1 MSEPEVPPPSAPA
14 VLVPLRMPVSP
25 PELAKTPTEALE
37 VTSRRT
43 PRRRLGMG
51 RRSLAVLGLVVVAA
65 GIGAYFYARHGSS
78 STALQTARVTRGPL
92 VARVSATGTLNAVV
106 TVQVGSQVSGQIKEL
121 YADFNSK
128 VTKGQIIARIDPA
141 LFQAQVDE
149 AQAQVQSARATVLSQ
164 QAMVAKTRA
173 DLASERAAV
182 AVAQAQTAKAQ
193 VAVVDG
199 QRTLD
204 RQRQLLQGQLIAQAD
219 VDAAQVASDSD
230 VAQHTATA
238 AQEGAQVALV
248 QSGEAQLKV
257 AEAQLQN
264 TVAQVGQYEAALRQA
279 QLNLD
284 HSIIR
289 SPADGVVIA
298 RNVDVG
304 QTVAASLQAP
314 TLFLIAQDLTKM
326 QVDTSVDESDVD
338 RVRLAQPV
346 AFTVGSI
353 SGRTFSGLVVQ
364 VRKAPLVL
372 QNVVTYDVIVSA
384 ANPDLNLLPGMT
396 ANVQIVIDQRDNA
409 LKVPNAALRFRPPGA
424 ETGQVQSR
432 AAGPSPA
439 QGSGPRSGSAAQPGL
454 AGQVWVADP
463 GGKLRAIPLR
473 VGISDGLFTEVLEGG
488 LSDQQDVI
496 VGMNSAVKQPAGP
509 TAGPRLGL

>member
-1 MSEPEVPPPSAPA
+1 MNNPEVALPSVPA
-14 VLVPLRMPVSP
+14 VVVPVRVPGSP
-25 PELAKTPTEALE
+25 ESLAKTPTGVLEA
-37 VTSRRT
+37 TSRRT
-43 PRRRLGMG
+43 PRRRWGPS
-51 RRSLAVLGLVVVAA
+51 RRRLAVLGLLVVAA
-65 GIGAYFYARHGSS
+65 GIGAYFYTRHLSS
-78 STALQTARVTRGPL
+78 SPAVQMARVTRGPL
-92 VARVSATGTLNAVV
+92 VARVSATGTLNAVI

-121 YADFNSK
+121 YADFNSQ
-128 VTKGQIIARIDPA
+128 VTKGQVIARIDPA
-141 LFQAQVDE
+141 IFQAQVDE
-149 AQAQVQSARATVLSQ
+149 AQAQVQAARATVLSQ

-173 DLASERAAV
+173 DLANEQAGV

-204 RQRQLLQGQLIAQAD
+204 RQRQLQQRQLIAQAD

-238 AQEGAQVALV
+238 AQEKAQAAVV

-257 AEAQLQN
+257 AEAQLQSAA
-264 TVAQVGQYEAALRQA
+264 AQVGQYEAALRQA

-289 SPADGVVIA
+289 APVDGVVIA

-338 RVRLAQPV
+338 RLALAQPV
-346 AFTVGSI
+346 TFTVGSI
-353 SGRTFSGLVVQ
+353 SGRVFSGLVVQ

-372 QNVVTYDVIVSA
+372 QNVVTYDVVVSA
-384 ANPDLNLLPGMT
+384 PNPELKLLPGMT
-396 ANVQIVIDQRDNA
+396 ANVQIITDQKDNA

-424 ETGQVQSR
+424 ETGPVQSR
-432 AAGPSPA
+432 ATGPAAS
-439 QGSGPRSGSAAQPGL
+439 QGSGPRPASGAQPGL
-454 AGQVWVADP
+454 AAQVWVADP

-473 VGISDGLFTEVLEGG
+473 LGITDGLVTEVLEGG
-488 LSDQQDVI
+488 LTDQQDVI
-496 VGMNSAVKQPAGP
+496 VGLNSAANQPAGP
-509 TAGPRLGL
+509 NSGPRLGL

>member
-1 MSEPEVPPPSAPA
+1 LVLPA
-14 VLVPLRMPVSP
+14 RRWGM
-25 PELAKTPTEALE
+25 
-37 VTSRRT
+37 SRR
-43 PRRRLGMG
+43 R
-51 RRSLAVLGLVVVAA
+51 LAVLGLLVIAA
-65 GIGAYFYARHGSS
+65 GIGGYFYTRHGSG
-78 STALQTARVTRGPL
+78 STAFQTARVTRGQL
-92 VARVSATGTLNAVV
+92 IARVSATGTLNAVV

-121 YADFNSK
+121 FADFNSP

-149 AQAQVQSARATVLSQ
+149 AQAQVLAARASVLSQ
-164 QAMVAKTRA
+164 LAMVAKTRA

-193 VAVVDG
+193 VTVVDG

-204 RQRQLLQGQLIAQAD
+204 RQRELLHRQLIAQAD

-230 VAQHTATA
+230 VVQHTATT
-238 AQEGAQVALV
+238 AQESAQAELV
-248 QSGEAQLKV
+248 RSAEAQLKV
-257 AEAQLQN
+257 VEAQLQSS
-264 TVAQVGQYEAALRQA
+264 VAQVGQYEAALRQA

-289 SPADGVVIA
+289 SPADGFVIA

-314 TLFLIAQDLTKM
+314 RLFLIAQDLTKM
-326 QVDTSVDESDVD
+326 QVDTSIDECDVE
-338 RVRLAQPV
+338 RVRMAQPV
-346 AFTVGSI
+346 TFTVGSI
-353 SGRTFSGLVVQ
+353 SGRAFSGQVVQ

-372 QNVVTYDVIVSA
+372 QNVVTYDVVVSA

-396 ANVQIVIDQRDNA
+396 ANVQIITDQKDTA
-409 LKVPNAALRFRPPGA
+409 LKVPNAALRFRPPGVEA
-424 ETGQVQSR
+424 GQGQTQ
-432 AAGPSPA
+432 AAGPAGAP
-439 QGSGPRSGSAAQPGL
+439 GSGPRSGLGAQAGS

-463 GGKLRAIPLR
+463 SGKLRAIPLR
-473 VGISDGLFTEVLEGG
+473 LGITDGIVTEVLDGG

-496 VGMNSAVKQPAGP
+496 VGMSSGASQPAGP
-509 TAGPRLGL
+509 KSGPRLGL